1 MTDSLNDILEYAK
14 SYLAEWSGSIKN
26 TRITVNDAIDALAR
40 WSREISYINEA
51 LYINLIIDP
60 TKETPLTE
68 EEWDEIVT
76 KLKEKA

>member
-14 SYLAEWSGSIKN
+14 SCLAEWGEPIKY
-26 TRITVNDAIDALAR
+26 TRIAANDAIDALAR
-40 WSREISYINEA
+40 WSREISYVNEA
-51 LYINLIIDP
+51 PYVNLIIDS

-68 EEWDEIVT
+68 EEWNEIVT